1 MTDGEPNVDSSD
13 ALQSGL
19 DRVTAARTDLL
30 EALNTYDTDGQV
42 LMKTALERLQQLND
56 PPVNPVRTDA
66 IAGLTGQ
73 LKHFD
78 IPWTFLVSNVALL
91 LLALESALE
100 SKALEMLSLP
110 PSESKADTGGSDPI
124 ADVMTGARTFI
135 ERVHAAVQ
143 RNKTIMTNAADA
155 ANTVAGTVE
164 EVVGL
169 VTARLQLLEAFVRR
183 TDPTPENADVP
194 PSRFGRIL
202 RKIFGRFF
210 LKTAANEAA
219 LLITEEFLKALV
231 KEAPKHVPAAGVAVS
246 IVAVTQ
252 EVHEKQKA
260 FRERRELTEKVAAA
274 YYEPNV
280 VEAMLI
286 LMGQFKQDD
295 TTIKGFSQDIG
306 DLIKDLNSGPTVQAA
321 IPGSSAVD
329 HGAE

>member
-1 MTDGEPNVDSSD
+1 MTDGGPDFDSSD
-13 ALQSGL
+13 PLKSAL
-19 DRVTAARTDLL
+19 DRVTEARAELVG
-30 EALNTYDTDGQV
+30 ALNTYNTDGQV
-42 LMKTALERLQQLND
+42 LTKTALERLQQLND

-66 IAGLTGQ
+66 IASLTSE

-78 IPWTFLVSNVALL
+78 LPWTFLVGNVGLL
-91 LLALESALE
+91 LLALVSALE
-100 SKALEMLSLP
+100 SQALEMLRIP
-110 PSESKADTGGSDPI
+110 PPKARVDTGGSDPT
-124 ADVMTGARTFI
+124 ADVMAEALAFFDRLH
-135 ERVHAAVQ
+135 VAVQ
-143 RNKTIMTNAADA
+143 RNKTIMKNAADA

-169 VTARLQLLEAFVRR
+169 LKARLNLLAAFVRR

-219 LLITEEFLKALV
+219 LQITEEFLKALV

-246 IVAVTQ
+246 IIAVTQ

-260 FRERRELTEKVAAA
+260 LRERRELTEKVAAA
-274 YYEPNV
+274 FYEPNV

-286 LMGQFKQDD
+286 LLGQFKQDD

-306 DLIKDLNSGPTVQAA
+306 DLIKDLNSDPTV
-321 IPGSSAVD
+321 
-329 HGAE
+329 